1 MGHVCDP
8 ARVKAVEDRRRAEA
22 LAIGASGV
30 ASEGEALD
38 WEEALARFARSQAM
52 VRGHDIERPP
62 VKPIKRFGL
71 TVFQWRVAWFAL
83 CWGSTIFS
91 LGFAVGRWSR

>member
-1 MGHVCDP
+1 MGHMCDQ
-8 ARVKAVEDRRRAEA
+8 ARVKVVEERRREEA

-30 ASEGEALD
+30 SEEGGMF
-38 WEEALARFARSQAM
+38 WEEALARFANSQATI
-52 VRGHDIERPP
+52 RGHDIERPAA
-62 VKPIKRFGL
+62 KPIKRFGL
-71 TVFQWRVAWFAL
+71 TLFQWRVVWFAL